1 MKVLRCTLFLLVAF
15 CNSLWAQEEPLNPT
29 KFNVIPPSPNAAA
42 LGKYGEIP
50 VNLFNGL
57 PNIEIP
63 LSQVVVGN
71 EFNMPVNLSYHAAGN
86 RVDEVASFVGL
97 GWALNAGGAITR
109 TVHGSPDEYGY
120 VGQGHGKLIPQRP
133 WQMDS
138 SNFQTFRS
146 SALGIIDTQPDEF
159 SYNFGNYS
167 GKFVV
172 DTNGMVQLMPYK
184 NIRVKW
190 DWATGNSFTIT
201 TENGTKYIFKT
212 TDVTWTISNCGDSYD
227 SYTSAWYLTTIV
239 LPVSKRTINFEYIS
253 GSVSINSTSQT
264 ESRNAC
270 YGGACGGVLG
280 CPGSVPVFSTCITT
294 RSYSQQQIKKIEYPG
309 GRISFNYAF
318 PRTDVGTGQYALSDI
333 TISSNVGGVYTDVN
347 KYKLNYVT
355 PDRLKLQSV
364 STVDMSG
371 QVISAY
377 KLYYEQTGLPAIDAK
392 SKDHWGYYN
401 NANNSTLI
409 PADRNQGL
417 PGGNREPNSQ
427 YTKAGILEKI
437 EYPTGG
443 YTTFEFENH
452 TYSYFAGAGVVEDPV
467 YQTIN
472 VGKSIFTN
480 STPQH
485 RGPKYDTIRLN
496 FSRGLY
502 ANINAI
508 VRSCCGNIATA
519 DAVEIATG
527 ERRAIS
533 STTPNLYF
541 SAGQHMIVLQ
551 AEHAEPTAS
560 DELVSV
566 SLTYDDVIGYTKI
579 ATASGLR
586 IRKITSYDGINHSN
600 DIIKTYTYNFGSDT
614 LSSGY
619 LCNRPR
625 YDYHYVAMKPVR
637 NSNTGYEIPS
647 YPCPLTI
654 RTSAPNNEIESGQ
667 GSVVYREVLESVGS
681 NKQNGSI
688 RYIYKLNN
696 NASGLNSYPFGPA
709 PNVNITNGMLEQQLT
724 FDNTGKRVA
733 ETINEYDTYE
743 KASVRG
749 WKTGYSEKGYNF
761 TGPSF
766 EKFATNTYDYKSAGV
781 LLKKTTQ
788 KQYLGTGELSNVTE
802 YAYDNLQH
810 IQPTRIH
817 KTTSKMDDLWIY
829 NKYPTDYTIP
839 AGTLSAGLQ
848 ALKFMQDSNMHN
860 AMIEQY
866 TQQVA
871 GGTATTLSAAQVQYK
886 ILPVTNNQSAVMA
899 TAYKL
904 NTSGPLSGFVP
915 TYILNNDL
923 KRDNNYEEALQFNLY
938 DNTGNIQE
946 QRKTNDVNE
955 VYIWGYNDL
964 YPVAKIIGSTYQIAM
979 SYIDPAI
986 IRNPQNDAQ
995 LRAELEKIRTGLKGT
1010 NALVSTY
1017 TYKPQVGV
1025 TSETDPSGKV
1035 VYYEYDSVGRLLL
1048 VKDQNGKIL
1057 KQYSYQYQQPVN
1069 Q

>member
-1 MKVLRCTLFLLVAF
+1 MKALRCALFLLIV
-15 CNSLWAQEEPLNPT
+15 CSNSLFAQEEPLNPT

-63 LSQVVVGN
+63 LSQIMVGS
-71 EFNMPVNLSYHAAGN
+71 EFNIPVNLSYHAAGN
-86 RVDEVASFVGL
+86 RVDDIASYVGL

-109 TVHGSPDEYGY
+109 TVRGLPDENGY
-120 VGQGHGKLIPQRP
+120 VAQGHGKLIPPKP
-133 WQMDS
+133 WEMNAD
-138 SNFQTFRS
+138 NFQTFRS

-159 SYNFGNYS
+159 SYNFGSYS

-172 DTNGMVQLMPYK
+172 DTNGVVQLMPYK
-184 NIRVKW
+184 NIKVKW
-190 DWATGNSFTIT
+190 DWTTGNSFTIT

-212 TDVTWTISNCGDSYD
+212 TDVTWVTSNCGDSYD

-253 GSVSINSTSQT
+253 GSVSINSTSET
-264 ESRNAC
+264 ESRSAC
-270 YGGACGGVLG
+270 YGGDCGVVG
-280 CPGSVPVFSTCITT
+280 CPGVVPVLSTCVTT
-294 RSYSQQQIKKIEYPG
+294 RSYTQQQIKKIEYPG

-318 PRTDVGTGQYALSDI
+318 TRTDVAGQYALSDI
-333 TISSNVGGVYTDVN
+333 IVSSNVGGTYTDVN

-364 STVDMSG
+364 STVDMSDN
-371 QVISAY
+371 VISAY
-377 KLYYEQTGLPAIDAK
+377 KLYYEQTPLPAIDAK

-401 NANNSTLI
+401 KANNNTLI
-409 PADRNQGL
+409 PADKSQGL

-452 TYSYFAGAGVVEDPV
+452 TYSYFGGGSGEVKDPIYRTV
-467 YQTIN
+467 DI
-472 VGKSIFTN
+472 GKGIYTN
-480 STPQH
+480 QQN

-496 FSRGLY
+496 LPFDQHTRC
-502 ANINAI
+502 NAI
-508 VRSCCGNIATA
+508 LKSCCGNIATA
-519 DAVEIATG
+519 TAVNLSTG
-527 ERRAIS
+527 ERRNIS
-533 STTPNLYF
+533 STMTDLYF
-541 SAGQHMIVLQ
+541 SAGQHMIVLH
-551 AEHAEPTAS
+551 AEHAEETIY
-560 DELVSV
+560 EEVVNVSI
-566 SLTYDDVIGYTKI
+566 SYDVIIDYTHI
-579 ATASGLR
+579 GTASGLR
-586 IRKITSYDGINHSN
+586 VKKITTYDGINHAN

-619 LCNRPR
+619 LCNKPK
-625 YDYHYVAMKPVR
+625 YSYQYVAWKPVR
-637 NSNTGYEIPS
+637 NSDGTNRPN
-647 YPCPLTI
+647 YPCPLTM

-667 GSVVYREVLESVGS
+667 GSVVYKEVLESIGS
-681 NKQNGSI
+681 NSQNGSI
-688 RYIYKLNN
+688 RYIYKLDN
-696 NASGLNSYPFGPA
+696 NASGLNIYPFGPA
-709 PNVNITNGMLEQQLT
+709 PNVNITNGMLAQQLT
-724 FDNTGKRVA
+724 FDNTGKLVA

-743 KASVRG
+743 KGNVRG
-749 WKTGYSEKGYNF
+749 WKPGYSEKGFNY
-761 TGPSF
+761 TGASF

-817 KTTSKMDDLWIY
+817 KVTSKMNDLWIY

-839 AGTLSAGLQ
+839 SGALSASLQ

-866 TQQVA
+866 TQQIA
-871 GGTATTLSAAQVQYK
+871 SGTTTTLSAAQVQYK
-886 ILPVTNNQSAVMA
+886 IQAVANNQSAVMA
-899 TAYKL
+899 SAYKL
-904 NTSGPLSGFVP
+904 STPGPLSGFVP
-915 TYILNNDL
+915 AYILNNDL
-923 KRDNNYEEALQFNLY
+923 KRDNNYEQVLNFNLY

-946 QRKTNDVNE
+946 QSKTNDINE
-955 VYIWGYNDL
+955 VYIWGYNEL
-964 YPVAKIIGSTYQIAM
+964 YPVAKIIGSTYQAAV
-979 SYIDPAI
+979 SYIDPAV
-986 IRNPQNDAQ
+986 IRNPQNDVQ
-995 LRAELEKIRTGLKGT
+995 LRTELDKIRTGLKGT

-1017 TYKPQVGV
+1017 TYKPLVGV
-1025 TSETDPSGKV
+1025 TSETDPSGKIM
-1035 VYYEYDSVGRLLL
+1035 YYEYDNVGRLLL

-1057 KQYSYQYQQPVN
+1057 KHYSYQYQQPVN

>member
-1 MKVLRCTLFLLVAF
+1 MKVLRCTLFLLF
-15 CNSLWAQEEPLNPT
+15 ICCNSLLAQEEPLNPT
-29 KFNVIPPSPNAAA
+29 KFNVIPPSPNAAS
-42 LGKYGEIP
+42 LGRYGETP

-63 LSQVVVGN
+63 LSQIAVGS

-86 RVDEVASFVGL
+86 RVDEIASYVGL

-120 VGQGHGKLIPQRP
+120 LGQGHGKLIPADRP
-133 WQMDS
+133 WQMDA
-138 SNFQTFRS
+138 SNFQRFRS

-159 SYNFGNYS
+159 SYNFGGYS

-172 DTNGMVQLMPYK
+172 DTNGVVQLMPYK

-190 DWATGNSFTIT
+190 DWATGSSFTVT
-201 TENGTKYIFKT
+201 TENGTKYIFKA
-212 TDVTWTISNCGDSYD
+212 TDITWVTSNCGDSYD
-227 SYTSAWYLTTIV
+227 SYTSAWYLTTII

-253 GSVSINSTSQT
+253 GSVSINSTSET

-270 YGGACGGVLG
+270 YGGNCGGIQG
-280 CPGSVPVFSTCITT
+280 CPGITPVLTSCVTT
-294 RSYSQQQIKKIEYPG
+294 RSYTQQQIKKIEYPG

-318 PRTDVGTGQYALSDI
+318 PRTDEGTGQYALSDI
-333 TISSNVGGVYTDVN
+333 TVSSNVGGVYTDVN

-364 STVDMSG
+364 STVDMNDN
-371 QVISAY
+371 VISAY
-377 KLYYEQTGLPAIDAK
+377 KLYYEQTPLPAINAK

-401 NANNSTLI
+401 NASNTTLI
-409 PADRNQGL
+409 PADKDLGL
-417 PGGNREPNSQ
+417 PGGNRAPNSQ

-443 YTTFEFENH
+443 STTFEFENH
-452 TYSYFAGAGVVEDPV
+452 TYSYYGGGGAVEDPI
-467 YQTIN
+467 YQPIS
-472 VGKSIFTN
+472 VGKAVATS
-480 STPQH
+480 PKD
-485 RGPKYDTIRLN
+485 RGPKSDTIKLN
-496 FSRGLY
+496 FSKELHVGVS
-502 ANINAI
+502 AI

-519 DAVEIATG
+519 VAVNMATG
-527 ERRAIS
+527 ERRYIT
-533 STTPNLYF
+533 STTKDLYF
-541 SAGQHMIVLQ
+541 SAGQHLIILD
-551 AEHAEPTAS
+551 AEHSEETIY
-560 DELVSV
+560 DELAYVSI
-566 SLTYDDVIGYTKI
+566 TYGVFVGYTYI
-579 ATASGLR
+579 GTASGLR
-586 IRKITSYDGINHSN
+586 IRKITTYDGINHVN

-619 LCNRPR
+619 LCNRPK
-625 YDYHYVAMKPVR
+625 YNYSYVAMKPVK
-637 NSNTGYEIPS
+637 NSDGTNTPN

-667 GSVVYREVLESVGS
+667 GSVVYREVLESIGS

-688 RYIYKLNN
+688 RYIYKLDN
-696 NASGLNSYPFGPA
+696 NASGLNIYPFGPT
-709 PNVNITNGMLEQQLT
+709 PNVNITNGMLERQLT

-733 ETINEYDTYE
+733 ETINEYDTFE
-743 KASVRG
+743 KGNVRG
-749 WKTGYSEKGYNF
+749 WKTGYSEKGFNF
-761 TGPSF
+761 TGPAL

-788 KQYLGTGELSNVTE
+788 KQYLGTGELTNVTE
-802 YAYDNLQH
+802 YTYDNLQH

-817 KTTSKMDDLWIY
+817 KVTSKMNDLWIY

-839 AGTLSAGLQ
+839 SGALSAGLQ

-871 GGTATTLSAAQVQYK
+871 GGATTTLSAAQVQYK
-886 ILPVTNNQSAVMA
+886 ILPVANNQSAVM
-899 TAYKL
+899 TSAYKL
-904 NTSGPLSGFVP
+904 STPEPLTNFVP
-915 TYILNNDL
+915 AYILNNDL
-923 KRDNNYEEALQFNLY
+923 KRDNNYEQVLNFNLY
-938 DNTGNIQE
+938 DNNGNIQE
-946 QRKTNDVNE
+946 QSKTNDINE

-964 YPVAKIIGSTYQIAM
+964 YPVAKIIGSTYQTAI
-979 SYIDPAI
+979 SYVDPAV
-986 IRNPQNDAQ
+986 IRNPQSDVQ
-995 LRAELEKIRTGLKGT
+995 LRAELDKIRTGLKGT

-1017 TYKPQVGV
+1017 TYKPAVGV
-1025 TSETDPSGKV
+1025 TSETDPSGKI
-1035 VYYEYDSVGRLLL
+1035 VYYEYDNVGRLLL
-1048 VKDQNGKIL
+1048 IKDQNGKIL